1 MAYFVNKVSFNQ
13 ANQYNILFRIT
24 LLYFYCLDLEI
35 VQPAFSS
42 TVRGYSSF
50 IAYRLPLTSIQHTF
64 ELRLKFIPET
74 MEQISLMVFI
84 GQESVHGSNSDY
96 LSLSFIKGY
105 IALTWN
111 LGAGRIF

>member
-1 MAYFVNKVSFNQ
+1 M
-13 ANQYNILFRIT
+13 
-24 LLYFYCLDLEI
+24 
-35 VQPAFSS
+35 FSS

-50 IAYRLPLTSIQHTF
+50 IAYRLPVNAVVHAF

-74 MEQISLMVFI
+74 MDQISLMLFI
-84 GQESVHGSNSDY
+84 GQEDKRDLNSDY

-111 LGAGRIF
+111 LGAGKFFIEAFAINE

>member
-1 MAYFVNKVSFNQ
+1 M
-13 ANQYNILFRIT
+13 
-24 LLYFYCLDLEI
+24 EI
-35 VQPAFSS
+35 GQPAFSS

-84 GQESVHGSNSDY
+84 GQESAHGPNSDY

-111 LGAGRIF
+111 LGAGKFFNLKIRLPDLYKEVAY